1 MAKRNTED
9 TAEYWIEKLQLT
21 PHPGLETG
29 YLNENFRD
37 DHKVIA
43 ANGKE
48 RSGATNIYF
57 LHKPGKLTL
66 NNFDALTII
75 IMHLQIF
82 SVFYFYSSVHFA
94 LCETG

>member
-9 TAEYWIEKLQLT
+9 TAEYWIEKLHLT

-57 LHKPGKLTL
+57 LHKPGEVTL
-66 NNFDALTII
+66 NLIDMMAP
-75 IMHLQIF
+75 
-82 SVFYFYSSVHFA
+82 Y
-94 LCETG
+94 

>member
-57 LHKPGKLTL
+57 LHKPGEVTL
-66 NNFDALTII
+66 NLIDMMAP
-75 IMHLQIF
+75 
-82 SVFYFYSSVHFA
+82 Y
-94 LCETG
+94 

>member
-1 MAKRNTED
+1 MAKRNAED
-9 TAEYWIEKLQLT
+9 TADYWIENLRLT

-37 DHKVIA
+37 EHKVIA

-57 LHKPGKLTL
+57 LHKPGQKANL
-66 NNFDALTII
+66 
-75 IMHLQIF
+75 
-82 SVFYFYSSVHFA
+82 SSY
-94 LCETG
+94 LILI